1 MHKFSFAYV
10 ADPVGY
16 GPGSTIELETVY
28 NFDGEVELKGLYT
41 TVTGIG
47 RTVTNEIVV
56 LLSGYGPLVLREDD

>member
-16 GPGSTIELETVY
+16 GPGSTIELDTVY
-28 NFDGEVELKGLYT
+28 NFDGEAELKKLCT

-47 RTVTNEIVV
+47 RTADGEIVV
-56 LLSGYGPLVLREDD
+56 LLSGYGPLVLREDG

>member
-16 GPGSTIELETVY
+16 GPGSLITLDTIY
-28 NFDGEVELKGLYT
+28 DFDGEVEIIELHT

-47 RTVTNEIVV
+47 RTAANEIVV
-56 LLSGYGPLVLREDD
+56 LLSGYGPLVLRERD

>member
-1 MHKFSFAYV
+1 MAGHVHILRFYHI
-10 ADPVGY
+10 D
-16 GPGSTIELETVY
+16 TVY
-28 NFDGEVELKGLYT
+28 NFDGEAELKGLYT

>member
-16 GPGSTIELETVY
+16 GPGSTIELDTVY
-28 NFDGEVELKGLYT
+28 NFDGEAELKKLCT

-47 RTVTNEIVV
+47 RTADGEIVV